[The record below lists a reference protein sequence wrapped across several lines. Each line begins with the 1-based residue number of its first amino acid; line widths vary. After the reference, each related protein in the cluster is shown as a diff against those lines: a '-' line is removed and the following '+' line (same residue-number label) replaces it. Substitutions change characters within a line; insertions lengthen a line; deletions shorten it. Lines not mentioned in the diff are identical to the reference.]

1 MTNDNPA
8 RRSSLMAAYAAISIV
23 FVLICVKAGAYY
35 MSGSVSILSS
45 LTDSIVD
52 SLVSVA
58 ALMSIYYSHRPAD
71 EDHRWGHGKM
81 EAVSALFQSAMIV
94 GGGAFLVFES
104 VNRITNPEPV
114 QQHMLGITVMVISIV
129 LSIILVRIQRKALD
143 VHDSL
148 AVEADSA
155 HYGSDIIV
163 NVGVITV
170 LAASAYGAPLWIDP
184 LFALVVAVF
193 MAYLA
198 RNIAQKAMDVLLD
211 RELPDEDR
219 NKIIGIIES
228 HSDVTG
234 WHDLRTRKNGTITV
248 IAFDMEA
255 DGDLTLRAA
264 HNIAKDI
271 ENGILEFF
279 PLSEVFIHIDPHDDL
294 DDARHR
300 VKGVHH

>member
-1 MTNDNPA
+1 
-8 RRSSLMAAYAAISIV
+8 MAAYAAISIV
-23 FVLICVKAGAYY
+23 FLLICVKAGAYY
-35 MSGSVSILSS
+35 MSGSISILSS

-104 VNRITNPEPV
+104 INRITDPEPV
-114 QQHMLGITVMVISIV
+114 QQHMLGIAVMVVSIV
-129 LSIILVRIQRKALD
+129 LSVILVRIQRKALD

-163 NVGVITV
+163 NVGVIAV

-184 LFALVVAVF
+184 FFALAVAVF

-198 RNIAQKAMDVLLD
+198 RGIARKAMDVLLD
-211 RELPDEDR
+211 RELPDDDR

-228 HSDVTG
+228 HSEVKG
-234 WHDLRTRKNGTITV
+234 WHDLRTRKNGAITV

-264 HNIAKDI
+264 HKIAKDI
-271 ENGILEFF
+271 EHGILEFF
-279 PLSEVFIHIDPHDDL
+279 PLSEVFIHIDPDDDL